1 MSSLAFDTH
10 AFVKNLTQAG
20 MPEQQA
26 EVLANQ
32 QKQLLDEQ
40 LATKQDI
47 AELRAATKHDIA
59 ELKAEVKLDIAE
71 ASRDTIK
78 WVAGLLIGQAALVV
92 ALIKLL

>member
-10 AFVKNLTQAG
+10 AFVKSLTHAG

-26 EVLANQ
+26 EVLAEQ

-47 AELRAATKHDIA
+47 FEIKRDIA
-59 ELKAEVKLDIAE
+59 EFRAEVKRDIAE

>member
-10 AFVKNLTQAG
+10 AFVKELTHAG

-26 EVLANQ
+26 EVLAKQ

-47 AELRAATKHDIA
+47 FEVKRDITELRA
-59 ELKAEVKLDIAE
+59 EVKRDIAE
-71 ASRDTIK
+71 ASRNTIK
-78 WVAGLLIGQAALVV
+78 WIAGLLIGQAALIV